1 MRILRALTLIVAV
14 LTVLA
19 LPSTAAAQTQ
29 NGRIAGVVTDES
41 GAVLPGAT
49 VTLKG
54 VGAAVRT
61 AATDATGRYAI
72 ADVAPGTYDLTIE
85 MSGFKPQASKV
96 TVAADQTVNLEAKL
110 LIGGQTESIQ
120 VTGSLIPRPTLEAM
134 SPVTTLEVEEL
145 TYRGINRVED
155 LLTSLPQVFVAQNSS
170 VSNGASGTATVD
182 LRYLGTNR
190 TLVLIDGRRMASGD
204 AFATAPDLN
213 FIPSALVKRVDV
225 LTGGAS
231 STYGAD
237 AVAGVVNF
245 VLDKDFTGFRGG
257 LEYSGFQHNNNNALA
272 DSINAARG
280 FPIKKGNIWNDGPVN
295 WNVAFGSKFADGKGH
310 ASFYLDYRKTNSITK
325 DQRDYTNCSTGS
337 LTV

>member
-61 AATDATGRYAI
+61 AATDATGHYVI

-110 LIGGQTESIQ
+110 
-120 VTGSLIPRPTLEAM
+120 P
-134 SPVTTLEVEEL
+134 
-145 TYRGINRVED
+145 D
-155 LLTSLPQVFVAQNSS
+155 
-170 VSNGASGTATVD
+170 
-182 LRYLGTNR
+182 
-190 TLVLIDGRRMASGD
+190 RR
-204 AFATAPDLN
+204 
-213 FIPSALVKRVDV
+213 
-225 LTGGAS
+225 
-231 STYGAD
+231 AD
-237 AVAGVVNF
+237 
-245 VLDKDFTGFRGG
+245 R
-257 LEYSGFQHNNNNALA
+257 SR
-272 DSINAARG
+272 SR
-280 FPIKKGNIWNDGPVN
+280 
-295 WNVAFGSKFADGKGH
+295 
-310 ASFYLDYRKTNSITK
+310 
-325 DQRDYTNCSTGS
+325 
-337 LTV
+337 